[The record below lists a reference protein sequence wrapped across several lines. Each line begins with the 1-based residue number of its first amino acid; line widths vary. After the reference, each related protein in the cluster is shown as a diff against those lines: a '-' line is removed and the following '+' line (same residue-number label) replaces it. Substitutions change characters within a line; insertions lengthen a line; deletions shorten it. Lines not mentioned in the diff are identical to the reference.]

1 MGNALG
7 KPNLRRAQLGGRS
20 LERTRRGNFALELH
34 GHLAADINQAMQEI
48 IGGGVRRWCQA
59 NANQSPKSAA
69 TPSLCRQLTPLGQ
82 RGGAVLLE
90 VGAAFK
96 MSVGIEMVEGRS
108 MNGGEFL

>member
-1 MGNALG
+1 MN
-7 KPNLRRAQLGGRS
+7 GG
-20 LERTRRGNFALELH
+20 ELLQGFYVPEFRH
-34 GHLAADINQAMQEI
+34 RPFPSSE
-48 IGGGVRRWCQA
+48 RWCQA